1 MWICLPASVRPH
13 RNTVAFF
20 FLGLLNNLTYVVNNA
35 GAGDILPDSI
45 AVIYI
50 INTLPE
56 LALKATAPFWWHC
69 ATYKTKVRITGC
81 CFSIN
86 LVLVSAGL
94 GFPVWAQLLGVALSD
109 LGGGLGEA
117 SVLALSQFYDRPGV
131 MLSAWSS
138 GTGAA
143 GVVGYLLSMFVL
155 PLLPV
160 AGRLVL
166 ATCIVCGYWTAF
178 FWMLEAPWID
188 RVRAGRT
195 GRNVVLP
202 VALATEA
209 TEAMEA
215 CDGGDGMSN
224 GGGLGRQ
231 TAYLTTPYV
240 RSLPTPPAT
249 TSDAPIT
256 APTAAGS
263 PDLAASLWPADD
275 KGSQADVG
283 LTHGAGSDAAD
294 PAAEFDLASKLRMQ
308 RGLLRY
314 VMPLVL
320 VYWAEYAAQSG
331 AWTAFAL
338 PASAP
343 LNSSAARHRAYQ
355 YFNLLYQVGVL
366 ISRSSGRLFTL
377 SLGWLW
383 ALAGLQVAM
392 LVLFGADGA
401 TQLLVGYVLLLPAM
415 VVGLLGGVNY
425 VQTFMAIDRELPPRL
440 RELAL
445 STASV
450 GSPVGILLANVSG
463 LFIQWCLWQSLSIS
477 EEGSAGGHQCPLP
490 IKSGNLS
497 TYVKHI

>member
-1 MWICLPASVRPH
+1 MRICLPTSVRPH

-195 GRNVVLP
+195 SRNVVLP

-209 TEAMEA
+209 AEAMEA

-231 TAYLTTPYV
+231 TAYLTTPFV
-240 RSLPTPPAT
+240 LSLPTPPTT
-249 TSDAPIT
+249 TSVAPIT
-256 APTAAGS
+256 APIAAGS
-263 PDLAASLWPADD
+263 SDLAASLWPADD

-294 PAAEFDLASKLRMQ
+294 PAAEFDLASRFRMQ

-338 PASAP
+338 PPSAP
-343 LNSSAARHRAYQ
+343 LDSSAARHRAYQ
-355 YFNLLYQVGVL
+355 YFNLMYQVGVF

-383 ALAGLQVAM
+383 ALACLQVSLPLAC
-392 LVLFGADGA
+392 LLLASACLFGYF
-401 TQLLVGYVLLLPAM
+401 LV
-415 VVGLLGGVNY
+415 
-425 VQTFMAIDRELPPRL
+425 
-440 RELAL
+440 
-445 STASV
+445 AS
-450 GSPVGILLANVSG
+450 
-463 LFIQWCLWQSLSIS
+463 
-477 EEGSAGGHQCPLP
+477 
-490 IKSGNLS
+490 
-497 TYVKHI
+497 